1 MRIEKI
7 GDTSIDCGG
16 GKLLELKRESVE
28 GMCNFVTEDIHLP
41 TWEVTSALALSIMLL
56 CRFQVQFPFKFR
68 EGIYNQ
74 IYELI

>member
-41 TWEVTSALALSIMLL
+41 TWEVTSVGEAFGGGS
-56 CRFQVQFPFKFR
+56 
-68 EGIYNQ
+68 EGGGEGGN
-74 IYELI
+74 